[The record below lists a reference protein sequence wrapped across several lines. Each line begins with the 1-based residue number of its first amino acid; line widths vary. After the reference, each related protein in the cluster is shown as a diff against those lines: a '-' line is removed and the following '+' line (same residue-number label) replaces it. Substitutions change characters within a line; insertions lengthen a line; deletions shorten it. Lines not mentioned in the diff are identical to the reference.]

1 MNLFRW
7 IPGYESAIYNEGKEP
22 LLLLFVAFLV
32 AFGLTRLYTR
42 LARTRGW
49 GSGSAGGVHVHH
61 MVPGVILMAVCG
73 IFAFS
78 RYGES
83 GVVFDL
89 VAIGFGVGTALVL
102 DEFAMIFHLRDVYW
116 TEEGRTSID
125 ALLMGL
131 ALAGLLL
138 VGSSPFDIQGS
149 EEEASGAAAFFTIVA
164 FNVLLAAITFL
175 KKKPFLGIV
184 AILIPLV
191 GLVASIRL
199 AKPRSPWA
207 RWFYTADRGTG
218 SGRRRRQRKLERSIA
233 RFERGRLGR
242 FERWFSDFVGGAPQL
257 TSASSDMESERDARA
272 LTSGVTPRD
281 E

>member
-7 IPGYESAIYNEGKEP
+7 IPGYESAIYDEGKEP

-32 AFGLTRLYTR
+32 AFALTRLYTR
-42 LARTRGW
+42 VGRARGW

-78 RYGES
+78 PFGENS
-83 GVVFDL
+83 AVFDL

-116 TEEGRTSID
+116 SEEGRTSID

-138 VGSSPFDIQGS
+138 AGSSPFDIEGS
-149 EEEASGAAAFFTIVA
+149 DAEASGAAAFFVTIAVNA
-164 FNVLLAAITFL
+164 VLAAITFL
-175 KKKPFLGIV
+175 KKKPFLGVV

-191 GLVASIRL
+191 GLVGSIRL
-199 AKPRSPWA
+199 AKPGSPWA
-207 RWFYTADRGTG
+207 RWFYTADRGTP
-218 SGRRRRQRKLERSIA
+218 SARRRRQRKLERSID
-233 RFERGRLGR
+233 RFERGRAAR
-242 FERWFSDFVGGAPQL
+242 FERWFSDFVGGAPQV
-257 TSASSDMESERDARA
+257 TPSSSDVESERDARA
-272 LTSGVTPRD
+272 LPGGVKPRD

>member
-1 MNLFRW
+1 VNLFRW
-7 IPGYESAIYNEGKEP
+7 IPGYESAIYDEGKEP
-22 LLLLFVAFLV
+22 MLLLFVAFLV
-32 AFGLTRLYTR
+32 AFALTRLYTR

-61 MVPGVILMAVCG
+61 MVPGVILMTICG
-73 IFAFS
+73 ILAFS
-78 RYGES
+78 RFGEGS
-83 GVVFDL
+83 VVFDL
-89 VAIGFGVGTALVL
+89 LAIGFGVGTALVL
-102 DEFAMIFHLRDVYW
+102 DEFAMILHLRDVYW

-138 VGSSPFDIQGS
+138 VGSSPFDIEAS
-149 EEEASGAAAFFTIVA
+149 ESEASGAAAFFATVA
-164 FNVLLAAITFL
+164 VNVFLAAITFL

-199 AKPRSPWA
+199 AKPGSPWA
-207 RWFYTADRGTG
+207 RWFYDAKPGKARSTE
-218 SGRRRRQRKLERSIA
+218 RRRRKLERSLD

-242 FERWFSDFVGGAPQL
+242 FERWFSDFVGGAPL
-257 TSASSDMESERDARA
+257 GAPASSHVESEHDARNR
-272 LTSGVTPRD
+272 TG
-281 E
+281 